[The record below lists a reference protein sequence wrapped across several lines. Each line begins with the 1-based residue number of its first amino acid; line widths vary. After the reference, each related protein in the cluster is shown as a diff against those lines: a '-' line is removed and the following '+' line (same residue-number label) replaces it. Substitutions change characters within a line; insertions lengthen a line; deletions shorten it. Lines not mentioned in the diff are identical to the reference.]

1 MIGALVFGSFMAV
14 TLPQEI
20 VGRWVQ
26 PCQNKAIREE
36 VLRDNTAT
44 LTEDYYLDTAC
55 RERLLTFRNEGGL
68 QAQDGKMDFSFTRV
82 VIALHSQAFVEDFN
96 DRAVCGYQN
105 WIAGLERDITG
116 MTCALFNPAK
126 PAPSPKAGDMRYG
139 IYKVEENK
147 LYFGQLT
154 LQHDAL
160 TPEKRPITFDPRF
173 YTKQQSE

>member
-1 MIGALVFGSFMAV
+1 MLGALVFGSFMAV
-14 TLPQEI
+14 GLPQEI
-20 VGRWVQ
+20 EGRWVQ
-26 PCQNKAIREE
+26 PCQNKVIREE

-44 LTEDYYLDTAC
+44 LIENYYQDTAC
-55 RERLLTFRNEGGL
+55 AVPLLTFTNEGGL
-68 QAQDGKMDFSFTRV
+68 QAQNGKMDFSFTRV
-82 VIALHSQAFVEDFN
+82 TIALHSQVFVEDFN

-116 MTCALFNPAK
+116 MTCALFSPSN

-139 IYKVEENK
+139 IYKVEDNK

-154 LQHDAL
+154 LQHNAL

-173 YTKQQSE
+173 YLRQ

>member
-1 MIGALVFGSFMAV
+1 MLGALVFGSFMAV

-20 VGRWVQ
+20 EGRWVQ
-26 PCQNKAIREE
+26 PCQNKAVREE
-36 VLRDNTAT
+36 VLQNNTAT
-44 LTEDYYLDTAC
+44 LTESYYLDTTCAQP
-55 RERLLTFRNEGGL
+55 LLTFRNEGGL

-82 VIALHSQAFVEDFN
+82 TIALHSQAFVEDFN

-116 MTCALFNPAK
+116 LTCALFNPNK
-126 PAPSPKAGDMRYG
+126 PAQSPKVGDMRYG

-160 TPEKRPITFDPRF
+160 SPEKRPITFDPRF
-173 YTKQQSE
+173 YTKQQGE